1 MLYTTYNFKSNTWGI
16 SIFYIYRIIHP
27 EMFGKK
33 GVVKNGAKFT
43 GKHVCRSLFF
53 IIIGLRPL
61 FKKRLRHRCFSVNLL
76 RNSKE
81 HLFIEHLRWLPLHL
95 LTQNITDHKR
105 FSRHE
110 IYQYKYI
117 LCGMIFEYDF

>member
-1 MLYTTYNFKSNTWGI
+1 
-16 SIFYIYRIIHP
+16 
-27 EMFGKK
+27 MFGKK
-33 GVVKNGAKFT
+33 GVVKNAAKFT

-53 IIIGLRPL
+53 IIVGLRPL
-61 FKKRLRHRCFSVNLL
+61 FKKRLRHRCFPVNLL
-76 RNSKE
+76 RNFK
-81 HLFIEHLRWLPLHL
+81 EHLRWLPLHL
-95 LTQNITDHKR
+95 LTQNITDPKR

>member
-1 MLYTTYNFKSNTWGI
+1 
-16 SIFYIYRIIHP
+16 
-27 EMFGKK
+27 MFGKK
-33 GVVKNGAKFT
+33 AVVKNAAKFT

-53 IIIGLRPL
+53 IKVGLRPL
-61 FKKRLRHRCFSVNLL
+61 FKKRLRHRCFPVSLQNF
-76 RNSKE
+76 KE
-81 HLFIEHLRWLPLHL
+81 YLFIEHLRWLPLHL
-95 LTQNITDHKR
+95 LTQNITDPKR